1 MKKWLVGILV
11 VLALAVVIV
20 LVALQA
26 TKGVAKSAE
35 TFFSLIREGKMEE
48 AYNSTAQEF
57 QASTSFE
64 SFRQFLEIT
73 TLKNFSRA
81 SWTTRSINS
90 NSGKLIG
97 SIHTQEGG
105 VVPVEIDL
113 VKEAGQW
120 KILSL
125 TRKAGGLKEA
135 REKEEATPSPRTA
148 AREIPSEEAIATL
161 INETIEFLGEGI
173 NKNDFTDF
181 YGHISKLWQSQT
193 DEASLKKAFNDFTSK
208 KIDLTIVRG
217 KKPVVSEPPY
227 IDQDGILRL
236 KGYYPTQPY
245 IVQFELGYLYE
256 HPGWKLLAI
265 SVSTR

>member
-1 MKKWLVGILV
+1 MKKWLIGIFV
-11 VLALAVVIV
+11 VLALVVVIV
-20 LVALQA
+20 VVALQA
-26 TKGVAKSAE
+26 TKGVARSAE

-64 SFRQFLEIT
+64 TFRQFLEIT

-81 SWTTRSINS
+81 SWTTRSVN
-90 NSGKLIG
+90 NNTGKLIG

-135 REKEEATPSPRTA
+135 KEKEEAAPSPRTA
-148 AREIPSEEAIATL
+148 AREIPSEEAIAML
-161 INETIEFLGEGI
+161 INETVELLGEGI
-173 NKNDFTDF
+173 NRNDFTDF
-181 YGHISKLWQSQT
+181 YGHISRLWQSQT
-193 DEASLKKAFNDFTSK
+193 DEASLKEAFNEFISK

-217 KKPVVSEPPY
+217 ETPIISEPPY

-236 KGYYPTQPY
+236 KGYYATQPY
-245 IVQFELGYLYE
+245 LVQFELGYLYE
-256 HPGWKLLAI
+256 HPSWKLFAI
-265 SVSTR
+265 NVSTR